1 MPNLDMDEYLRDL
14 YVEVDVAEAQEGEPE
29 VGEVLRNVREHVAE
43 FLDNVE
49 EDADDLRDVLVSRL
63 LEAEN
68 SLQERYP
75 KLSERFRLIVNFLSD
90 SGV

>member
-1 MPNLDMDEYLRDL
+1 MPNLDMDEHLRDL
-14 YVEVDVAEAQEGEPE
+14 YVEVDVAEAQEDEPE
-29 VGEVLRNVREHVAE
+29 IGAVLRNVREHVAE
-43 FLDNVE
+43 FLDGIE
-49 EDADDLRDVLVSRL
+49 EDADDLRTVLASRL

-68 SLQERYP
+68 ILQERHP